1 MIPVLQPIWKTEN
14 DSVHLETLESLE
26 AECRNCTP
34 ITPLECINR
43 CRLYKLKN
51 ELRQLWET
59 MDNPNY
65 MKELFNVLKN
75 ETRLHILKAVVNR
88 RYSISQLQQELK
100 KAGHSHSQE
109 NISKEYLRPLMAV
122 GLVTA
127 AQDEYYATTFGK
139 RIVERLGCFPEFACK
154 LPAGSECYEES
165 LLQNLLL
172 GPRTFEEIKALIPTR
187 EVSRTLRRLRSASLI
202 KTPKERSYIFFF
214 KSKRDPNKDALTATE
229 KRVYDAAPYGGI
241 SAGKLARETGLCIRI
256 TYRYVRRLKGK
267 KLIFTRRTPKVY
279 GLTCKGKK
287 LVLVIL
293 ELKQIVEAAWN
304 SSQQVM
310 QESKLT
316 TEVRGLSNNALF
328 R

>member
-14 DSVHLETLESLE
+14 DRIRLETLESLE

-34 ITPLECINR
+34 ITPLQCINK
-43 CRLYKLKN
+43 CPIYKLKN

-59 MDNPNY
+59 VDNPNY
-65 MKELFNVLKN
+65 IKELFNVLKN
-75 ETRLHILKAVVNR
+75 ETRLHILQAIVNG
-88 RYSISQLQQELK
+88 RYSISQLQKELK

-122 GLVTA
+122 GLVTV
-127 AQDEYYATTFGK
+127 AQDEYYATTFS
-139 RIVERLGCFPEFACK
+139 RRMIERLGCFPEFACK
-154 LPAGSECYEES
+154 LPARSDCYEES
-165 LLQNLLL
+165 LLQSLLT
-172 GPRTFEEIKALIPTR
+172 GPRTFEEIKALMPPK
-187 EVSRTLRRLRSASLI
+187 EVSRALKRLRSAGLM

-214 KSKRDPNKDALTATE
+214 KSKRDPNKDILRATE
-229 KRVYDAAPYGGI
+229 KRIYDAVAYEGI
-241 SAGKLARETGLCIRI
+241 PAGKLAKETGLCMRI
-256 TYRYVRRLKGK
+256 TYRCLRRLKGK

-279 GLTCKGKK
+279 GLTCKGNK
-287 LVLVIL
+287 LALVMH
-293 ELKQIVEAAWN
+293 ELQEIVEAAWN

-316 TEVRGLSNNALF
+316 TEVRGA